1 MQTWTVKSLL
11 VWAID
16 FFKNKEIQEP
26 RLSAELLLSSV
37 LQLSRIQLY
46 LHHDYELLDEEL
58 KRYKKLILK
67 RLDGM
72 PIQYILNESYF
83 RKIRLYVD
91 ENVLIPRS
99 ETELLV
105 EKALV
110 VIREISKSKK
120 RVHILEVGVGSGAIS
135 ISLLKEVEA
144 GVDLQ
149 IAATDISQEIL
160 SLAKKN
166 FHENIPG
173 MPAERLNLFVADVI
187 PDEALFGQGSEE
199 KIDILISNPPYIRE
213 GDYAGLPS
221 QVRSFEP
228 KEALVAGPKGSELYE
243 RILEKTW
250 DKFSKKACFILF
262 ETDPLIAD
270 LACAAIKDRYP
281 ACHIEIIKD
290 YNGQERIVLASLNP
304 PSSV

>member
-1 MQTWTVKSLL
+1 LQTWTVKSLL
-11 VWAID
+11 AWAID

-37 LQLSRIQLY
+37 LQLSRIELY
-46 LHHDYELLDEEL
+46 LHHDYELLDDEL

-91 ENVLIPRS
+91 ENVLIPRN

-110 VIREISKSKK
+110 AIREISKSKK
-120 RVHILEVGVGSGAIS
+120 RVQILEVGVGSGAIS
-135 ISLLKEVEA
+135 ISLFKEA

-166 FHENIPG
+166 FQENIPE
-173 MPAERLNLFVADVI
+173 MPAKSLHLFVADII
-187 PDEALFGQGSEE
+187 PDEALFGKGSEE

-213 GDYAGLPS
+213 GDYGNLPS

-250 DKFSKKACFILF
+250 NKFSNKACFILF
-262 ETDPLIAD
+262 ETDPLVAD

-304 PSSV
+304 TSSV